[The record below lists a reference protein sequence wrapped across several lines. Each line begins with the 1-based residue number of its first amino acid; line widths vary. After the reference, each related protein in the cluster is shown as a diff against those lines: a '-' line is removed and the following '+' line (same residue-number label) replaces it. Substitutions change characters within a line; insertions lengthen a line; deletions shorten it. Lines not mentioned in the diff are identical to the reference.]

1 VDCDV
6 NGCGSFSGF
15 ASCCGMC
22 GSIVRVVVIGES
34 VDMTGVE
41 GVFLNFH
48 SPYDGLLKINPS
60 LFYLQDK

>member
-1 VDCDV
+1 
-6 NGCGSFSGF
+6 
-15 ASCCGMC
+15 MC

-34 VDMTGVE
+34 IDMTGVE